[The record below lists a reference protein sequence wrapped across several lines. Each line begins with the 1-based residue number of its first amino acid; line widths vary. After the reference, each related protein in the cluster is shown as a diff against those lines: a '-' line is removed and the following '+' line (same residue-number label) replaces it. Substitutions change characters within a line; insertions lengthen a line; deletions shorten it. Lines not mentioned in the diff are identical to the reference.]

1 VNAILTAHLWLGAL
15 VCALAVLFVWQLRGR
30 RITLYVVTLQI
41 ALGVVLMVQGLKV
54 PWYHYGLAIVAWG
67 GYMAA
72 NAMARREGRARPAL
86 IVTIVSSLLI
96 LIAYAIGQHAVKAM
110 NGG

>member
-1 VNAILTAHLWLGAL
+1 MLTAHLWLGAL

-41 ALGVVLMVQGLKV
+41 VLGVVLMIRGLAV

-72 NAMARREGRARPAL
+72 NAMACREGRARPAL

-96 LIAYAIGQHAVKAM
+96 LVAFAVGQHAVKAM
-110 NGG
+110 GGG

>member
-30 RITLYVVTLQI
+30 RITLYAVTLQI
-41 ALGVVLMVQGLKV
+41 VLGVVLMIQGLTV
-54 PWYHYGLAIVAWG
+54 PWYHAALAVVAWG

-86 IVTIVSSLLI
+86 IVTIVASLLI
-96 LIAYAIGQHAVKAM
+96 LIAFAIGQHAVKAM
-110 NGG
+110 GGG